1 MKFRE
6 EREISLEHMV
16 QARFQIRALNSRAP
30 SRLSISLKIIHK
42 HFIQQLTWQTLESL
56 KLCSGEIIATARKLI
71 YLQFDWCSGRSF
83 CNILLY
89 KIGYFLFKNSWWD
102 ENKETQGIG
111 DCNKFLSKSWF
122 EIHGILL
129 KEIDYGGDEELNAT
143 SQALIGILICP
154 PLYNMGYI

>member
-1 MKFRE
+1 MTMKFRE

-56 KLCSGEIIATARKLI
+56 KLCSGKIIATARKLF
-71 YLQFDWCSGRSF
+71 YLQLDWCSGRSF

-89 KIGYFLFKNSWWD
+89 KIGYILFENSWRD

-111 DCNKFLSKSWF
+111 DWNKFLSKS
-122 EIHGILL
+122 
-129 KEIDYGGDEELNAT
+129 
-143 SQALIGILICP
+143 
-154 PLYNMGYI
+154 